1 MRSGLSGLYSRDN
14 LSRLSK
20 AEPLRALLS
29 FVLRL
34 DQLEHHFQ
42 KKTKSKNVPLE
53 SQREN
58 YTGFGEGNF
67 LAEASAEEPRFKKS
81 TSEVREDFSA
91 PTSQN
96 DSPRAKAGVE
106 TGRVDPWITVPGL
119 SCL

>member
-1 MRSGLSGLYSRDN
+1 MNPNG
-14 LSRLSK
+14 
-20 AEPLRALLS
+20 
-29 FVLRL
+29 
-34 DQLEHHFQ
+34 
-42 KKTKSKNVPLE
+42 KT
-53 SQREN
+53 
-58 YTGFGEGNF
+58 TGFGEGNF
-67 LAEASAEEPRFKKS
+67 LAEPTRFKKS

>member
-1 MRSGLSGLYSRDN
+1 MGTSKHSRSYDV
-14 LSRLSK
+14 
-20 AEPLRALLS
+20 
-29 FVLRL
+29 F
-34 DQLEHHFQ
+34 HFLHLFDEVMFWGMDFQ
-42 KKTKSKNVPLE
+42 PGE
-53 SQREN
+53 
-58 YTGFGEGNF
+58 FGEGNF
-67 LAEASAEEPRFKKS
+67 LAEEPTRFKNS

>member
-1 MRSGLSGLYSRDN
+1 MGKEISGGAH
-14 LSRLSK
+14 K
-20 AEPLRALLS
+20 I
-29 FVLRL
+29 
-34 DQLEHHFQ
+34 Q
-42 KKTKSKNVPLE
+42 
-53 SQREN
+53 
-58 YTGFGEGNF
+58 
-67 LAEASAEEPRFKKS
+67 KS

>member
-1 MRSGLSGLYSRDN
+1 MNPNG
-14 LSRLSK
+14 
-20 AEPLRALLS
+20 
-29 FVLRL
+29 
-34 DQLEHHFQ
+34 
-42 KKTKSKNVPLE
+42 KT
-53 SQREN
+53 
-58 YTGFGEGNF
+58 TGFGEGNF
-67 LAEASAEEPRFKKS
+67 LAEEPTRFKKS